1 MSKMQDLI
9 DEIKQKQFNEEV
21 TIGKSYQ
28 DDGINNLIEEM
39 RITVEQV
46 KNEHNEFV
54 KYLENKK
61 SLKKTQGSG
70 IVPPLYPNKMLVNLV
85 KLLARIYERYN
96 SKKVRD
102 ETKRLLNMLYKSKI
116 ITNTVYNHL
125 ANI

>member
-54 KYLENKK
+54 KYLETKK